1 MKLAVRMKRISLNI
15 KIIMVSIAIWIPFMV
30 AYMGYESYEED
41 KYIIDEASRIS
52 ETSNRTIIA
61 TLNTLTRDG
70 RLPEG
75 TRLLDNL
82 RNEID
87 GLKSVSIISTSRLD
101 KILQPFYPLPG
112 ATHTDAKSGGQIK
125 SNEENGSGPAR
136 LGNPARDKWQHQVLE
151 TGRTIIVTEQDGIR
165 TLMPFMISNSEC
177 TAVTPDCYLSTRN
190 GTVAG
195 ALDMIFSTEK
205 LSTIGLHNIFLVVI
219 ALLLAGLIMI
229 TVLSVVVHYIIIR
242 KIHLVRNALH
252 QLATGNLSIRLPRIS
267 KDELGDVA
275 HDFNAMASIIEHDKN
290 NLEEIVAL
298 RTQELMTSNERLR
311 VSRDEAVSA
320 SRTKTEFLSTMSH
333 EIRTPLNGVIGM
345 LSLLRTMD
353 TDPEHM
359 DYIETAYNSGHILM
373 TILNDILDISK
384 IEANK
389 ILLEQVNFD
398 IGHTVTDIINLL
410 SEDATRKSL
419 RLTYSLPDE
428 YPAPIKGDPTRLRQ
442 ILVNLISNSI
452 KFTETGYVD
461 LSIRAVKEHKY
472 FVLFEFKVTDTGI
485 GISKENQDKVFKKF
499 AQSDSSIT
507 RKYGGTGLG
516 LAIVK
521 KLINKMGGNIHL
533 RSEFGKGS
541 EFTFSLPFNRPTED
555 IIKTIV
561 NNAQAIRIIIISDF
575 EDDARKI
582 QKQLNSCGWMVD
594 IAASDDDAISRM
606 IAAQETPEPYH
617 IAIIEKKYG
626 QNMPITLATKIRN
639 TLELK
644 SIKII
649 AINEVGER
657 GDGQRAR
664 LGGISGYLVKPV
676 PLSILT
682 RCIID
687 VLSLPENPTPQ
698 LITRHSII
706 EKEKLDDK
714 RSDAEKEEQKKSILL
729 VEDNPVNQKIGM
741 AMLNKL
747 GHDVVVVE
755 NGEQAVVAAG
765 NNQFHMILMD
775 CQMPVMDGY
784 EATRKIRQ
792 NEKLTN
798 SHVPIVAMTANA
810 YPEDIEKCLQSGM
823 DSHLTKPVDITTLD
837 RAMRSYFKPSND
849 AGGATA

>member
-1 MKLAVRMKRISLNI
+1 MKLAGHMKRISLNI
-15 KIIMVSIAIWIPFMV
+15 KIIMVSIAIWVPFMV
-30 AYMGYESYEED
+30 AYMSYEAYEED
-41 KYIIDEASRIS
+41 EYIIDEATRIS
-52 ETSNRTIIA
+52 ETSTRTIIA

-75 TRLLDNL
+75 SQLLNNL

-87 GLKSVSIISTSRLD
+87 ELQSASIISTPRLD
-101 KILQPFYPLPG
+101 KILQPFYPQTGAIDADQESGGRIGASAVKGPG
-112 ATHTDAKSGGQIK
+112 A
-125 SNEENGSGPAR
+125 AR
-136 LGNPARDKWQHQVLE
+136 LGNPAQDKWQHQALE
-151 TGRTIIVTEQDGIR
+151 TGRTITVAEPDGIR
-165 TLMPFMISNSEC
+165 TLIPFMISNSEC
-177 TAVTPDCYLSTRN
+177 TAFTPDCYLSIRD
-190 GTVAG
+190 GIVAG
-195 ALDMIFSTEK
+195 ALDMKFSMEK
-205 LSTIGLHNIFLVVI
+205 LSAIKLHDIYLVI
-219 ALLLAGLIMI
+219 LALFLAGLTMI
-229 TVLSVVVHYIIIR
+229 TILSFVVHNIIIR

-252 QLATGNLSIRLPRIS
+252 QLATGNLGIRLPRIS

-275 HDFNAMASIIEHDKN
+275 HDFNAMATIIEHDKN

-298 RTQELMTSNERLR
+298 RTQELTTSNERLR
-311 VSRDEAVSA
+311 ISRDEAVSA

-353 TDPEHM
+353 TDPEHL
-359 DYIETAYNSGHILM
+359 DYIETAYNSGHVLM
-373 TILNDILDISK
+373 SLLNDILDISK

-410 SEDATRKSL
+410 SEDASRKSL
-419 RLTYSLPDE
+419 RLTFSLPDV
-428 YPAPIKGDPTRLRQ
+428 YPTPIKGDPTRLRQ

-452 KFTETGYVD
+452 KFTESGYVD
-461 LSIRAVKEHKY
+461 LSIRSVKEHKY
-472 FVLFEFKVTDTGI
+472 FVLFEFRVTDTGI

-533 RSEFGKGS
+533 KSEFGKGS

-561 NNAQAIRIIIISDF
+561 NNAQAIKIIIISDF
-575 EDDARKI
+575 EDNARKF
-582 QKQLNSCGWMVD
+582 QKQLNSCGWMVE
-594 IAASDDDAISRM
+594 IAVNDDDAISMM

-617 IAIIEKKYG
+617 VAIIEKKYG
-626 QNMPITLATKIRN
+626 QNMPISLATKIHN
-639 TLELK
+639 TGELK
-644 SIKII
+644 GVKII
-649 AINEVGER
+649 SINEVGER

-682 RCIID
+682 RCITD

-698 LITRHSII
+698 LVTRHSII

-741 AMLNKL
+741 AMLSKL
-747 GHDVVVVE
+747 GHDVVIVE
-755 NGEQAVVAAG
+755 NGEQAVAAAG
-765 NNQFHMILMD
+765 NNQFHLILMD

-792 NEKLTN
+792 NEKMTN

-837 RAMRSYFKPSND
+837 RAMRSYFKPSNNT
-849 AGGATA
+849 GSATA